1 MYEKTKTSCPNV
13 YGAFGG
19 LMRLIPLDIK
29 NNLCYFGIVQPFLTM
44 NPTVI
49 GSFEDF
55 EAHNGQELGASEFF
69 KITQS
74 QINLFADATYDHQWI
89 HTDPARAS
97 KEGAFGNTI
106 AHGYLT
112 LSIVPHLW
120 DQIVRVENLK
130 MMINYGIENL
140 RFAQAVT
147 VDSEVRLVA
156 KLKNVAN
163 LRGTVKAEV
172 EVKLEIKDHK
182 KPAFTGVLVFLYH
195 FV

>member
-1 MYEKTKTSCPNV
+1 MSV
-13 YGAFGG
+13 
-19 LMRLIPLDIK
+19 L
-29 NNLCYFGIVQPFLTM
+29 
-44 NPTVI
+44 VI
-49 GSFEDF
+49 RSFEDF
-55 EAHNGQELGASEFF
+55 EKFNGQDLGTSDYFR
-69 KITQS
+69 ITQN
-74 QINLFADATYDHQWI
+74 QINLFADATHDHQWI
-89 HTDPARAS
+89 HCDPERAK

-120 DQIVRVENLK
+120 DQIVKVENLK
-130 MMINYGIENL
+130 MMINYGIETL

-147 VDSEVRLVA
+147 VDSEVRLAA

-172 EVKLEIKDHK
+172 EVKLEIKDQK

-195 FV
+195 FH

>member
-1 MYEKTKTSCPNV
+1 MT
-13 YGAFGG
+13 
-19 LMRLIPLDIK
+19 
-29 NNLCYFGIVQPFLTM
+29 
-44 NPTVI
+44 PTVI
-49 GSFEDF
+49 GSFEEF
-55 EAHNGQELGASEFF
+55 EKHNGQELGASEFF

-74 QINLFADATYDHQWI
+74 QINLFADATYDQQWI
-89 HTDPARAS
+89 HTDPERA
-97 KEGAFGNTI
+97 KAEGAFGNTI

-120 DQIVRVENLK
+120 EQIVRVENLK

-147 VDSEVRLVA
+147 VDSEVRLLA

-172 EVKLEIKDHK
+172 EVKLEIKDQK
-182 KPAFTGVLVFLYH
+182 KPAFTGVLIFLYH
-195 FV
+195 FH

>member
-1 MYEKTKTSCPNV
+1 MS
-13 YGAFGG
+13 
-19 LMRLIPLDIK
+19 
-29 NNLCYFGIVQPFLTM
+29 
-44 NPTVI
+44 PTVI

-55 EAHNGQELGASEFF
+55 EKHNGEDLGASEFF
-69 KITQS
+69 RITQA
-74 QINLFADATYDHQWI
+74 QIDLFADATYDHQWI
-89 HTDPARAS
+89 HTNPERA
-97 KEGAFGNTI
+97 KVEGSFGNTI

-172 EVKLEIKDHK
+172 EVKLEIKDQK

-195 FV
+195 FL